1 VQLKLL
7 AFAQAADLLG
17 FRERV
22 LECSASDTARDI
34 IERLSRSMDFEAT
47 RVAFDG
53 EYREWDEP
61 IGDARELALLPPVSG
76 G

>member
-1 VQLKLL
+1 MHLKLL
-7 AFAQAADLLG
+7 AFAQAAELLG
-17 FRERV
+17 FRERI
-22 LECSASDTARDI
+22 LECSATDTARSF
-34 IERLSRSMDFEAT
+34 IERLSPSLDLHAT

-53 EYREWDEP
+53 EYRGWDEL